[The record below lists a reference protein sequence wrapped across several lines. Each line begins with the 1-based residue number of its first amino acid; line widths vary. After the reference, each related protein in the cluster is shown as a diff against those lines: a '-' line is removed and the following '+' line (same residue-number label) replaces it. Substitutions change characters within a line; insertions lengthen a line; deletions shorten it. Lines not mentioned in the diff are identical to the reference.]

1 MNQSEWI
8 ELQRLWKS
16 SPQHAE
22 PVVAEIERL
31 RRRRRWLAVGV
42 AIETIIAIAGLSVG
56 VALLTRGG
64 TFFVVTGIAT
74 CAFVVVV
81 CALSLWVWLL
91 PQPRPE
97 DAVERAVAVAQQH
110 ARIGVRHATA
120 TIWAL
125 VVGMVF
131 MAVMALAR
139 GLLTETA
146 ALAGYIA
153 IGIVQLGVAA
163 WFAFAFRYYQAR
175 SAALAR
181 LDAIAAA
188 LEQ

>member
-1 MNQSEWI
+1 MNESEWS

-16 SPQHAE
+16 SPPAE
-22 PVVAEIERL
+22 PVIAELDRL
-31 RRRRRWLAVGV
+31 RRRQRWLAVGI
-42 AIETIIAIAGLSVG
+42 AAETIIAVAGLIAG
-56 VALLTRGG
+56 VALIARGG
-64 TFFVVTGIAT
+64 LFFVVAGGAT
-74 CAFVVVV
+74 CVFVAVV
-81 CALSLWVWLL
+81 CALSLWVWRL

-97 DAVERAVAVAQQH
+97 DAVEHAVAVARQN

-131 MAVMALAR
+131 SAVMALAR
-139 GLLTETA
+139 GLLTENA
-146 ALAGYIA
+146 ALAGYVA
-153 IGIVQLGVAA
+153 IGAVQLGMAA
-163 WFAFAFRYYQAR
+163 WFALAFRYYQAR

-181 LDAIAAA
+181 LEAIAAA

>member
-1 MNQSEWI
+1 MNESEWN

-16 SPQHAE
+16 SPQQAQ
-22 PVVAEIERL
+22 PVVAELERL

-42 AIETIIAIAGLSVG
+42 AIEAIIAVAGFGIGIAV
-56 VALLTRGG
+56 LTRGG

-74 CAFVVVV
+74 CVFVVLV

-97 DAVERAVAVAQQH
+97 DAVEHALTVARQH

-125 VVGMVF
+125 VLSMVF
-131 MAVMALAR
+131 AAAMALAR
-139 GLLTETA
+139 GLLSDTA
-146 ALAGYIA
+146 ALAGYVA
-153 IGIVQLGVAA
+153 IGVVQLGVAA
-163 WFAFAFRYYQAR
+163 WFALAFRYYQAR
-175 SAALAR
+175 SASLAR

-188 LEQ
+188 LQQ